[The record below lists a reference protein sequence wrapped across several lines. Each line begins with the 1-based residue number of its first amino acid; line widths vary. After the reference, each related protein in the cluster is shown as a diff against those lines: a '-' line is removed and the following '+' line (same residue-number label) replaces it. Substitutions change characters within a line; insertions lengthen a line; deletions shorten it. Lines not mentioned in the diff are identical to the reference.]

1 MAVASAKEVFDKVPE
16 VFNADA
22 AKGLDAVFQFD
33 ITGDGG
39 GQWNVTVK
47 EGTCQVQ
54 EGTHDSPTVTLTM
67 SAETWLAMVN
77 KELNGMQAFMGGKLK
92 LTGDMMLA
100 QRIPEIFPF

>member
-1 MAVASAKEVFDKVPE
+1 MAVKSAKEVFDKVPE
-16 VFNADA
+16 VFNASA

-33 ITGDGG
+33 ITGEGG

-47 EGTCQVQ
+47 NDACEVQ
-54 EGTHDSPTVTLTM
+54 EGTHASPTVALTM

-77 KELNGMQAFMGGKLK
+77 GELNGMQAFMAGKLQ